1 MNKVIIS
8 SIIASFFLMSI
19 TSAALG
25 IGFPKEINQEKD
37 TEMENT
43 LALFTFGDKNDKAIL
58 TVNQGQNCVSFP
70 DGNQV
75 DFQGKDTAYVRII
88 TKTTE
93 DCDNAEVKI
102 QLSPATASASTG
114 TVGMNLAIV
123 KSFVIKSVSPTTSTI
138 AIIAITALVL
148 AVLVLVAAMVKIA
161 KKKD

>member
-1 MNKVIIS
+1 MKIIIS
-8 SIIASFFLMSI
+8 SILAIFLLSSI

-25 IGFPKEINQEKD
+25 IGFPKEVNQEKN

-43 LALFTFGDKNDKAIL
+43 LTLFTFGEKNDKAVLSIK
-58 TVNQGQNCVSFP
+58 QGQNCIAFP

-75 DFQGKDTAYVRII
+75 DFQGKDTAYVKII

-93 DCDNAEVKI
+93 DCDNAEIKI
-102 QLSPATASASTG
+102 QLSPATTTASSG

-123 KSFVIKSVSPTTSTI
+123 KSFVIKSVSPTASTVVI
-138 AIIAITALVL
+138 VAITGLVL
-148 AVLVLVAAMVKIA
+148 AVLILVAAMVKIA